1 MLKPARVLPCLHPV
15 AQTAP
20 QARNPGRCSQWP
32 AIERRSLEPE
42 KPPRWPAIAQPVRRL
57 LSLRRLSRM
66 CVGHYRTDASAA
78 HHPFVESR
86 AADPDLL
93 RSAPAIMG
101 SRCRDVS
108 IAILLVKADCEFRLA
123 HHGYPSGEALVHFA
137 AAFAVWPAQRNQRSI
152 RCDVPA
158 YVWGC
163 LTFHSTGP
171 SVGAACGS
179 TRPVWCL
186 VVSAGSK

>member
-20 QARNPGRCSQWP
+20 QARDPGRCSQWP

-93 RSAPAIMG
+93 GSAPAIMG

-137 AAFAVWPAQRNQRSI
+137 VALRCDQRSPI
-152 RCDVPA
+152 KGVSGVTLPHILGMSDLPLNRAVCRR
-158 YVWGC
+158 
-163 LTFHSTGP
+163 S
-171 SVGAACGS
+171 ACGS
-179 TRPVWCL
+179 TRQAWCL